1 MSDEPG
7 KFAGT
12 PANETPK
19 LTLMGSSGDMG
30 GASSRPYCVLDA
42 EGHCI
47 TCSDEALP
55 ALVLHIDQQTGL
67 AQVEIEGRTEE
78 VDVTLVDEALPG
90 TWLLVHGG
98 AAIATIDHVERLAS
112 HE

>member
-12 PANETPK
+12 PARNAPA
-19 LTLMGSSGDMG
+19 LSGNSIGS
-30 GASSRPYCVLDA
+30 CVLDA

-55 ALVLHIDQQTGL
+55 ALVLHIDEQTGL
-67 AQVEIEGRTEE
+67 AQVEIEGKTEE

-112 HE
+112 DE